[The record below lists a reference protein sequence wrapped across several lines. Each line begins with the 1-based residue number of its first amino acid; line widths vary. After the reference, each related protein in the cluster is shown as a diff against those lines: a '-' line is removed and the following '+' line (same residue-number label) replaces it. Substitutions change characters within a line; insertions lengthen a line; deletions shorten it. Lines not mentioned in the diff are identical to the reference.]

1 MAVRSAARGTMLAFA
16 AVVAALVLWTSAGV
30 EATLTYDFYSSSCPH
45 VEYLVYQEI
54 SKAYWNDSTVAP
66 GILRLSFH
74 DCFVNGCDAS
84 VLVAGNTTERAAI
97 QNAGIHG
104 FEAINAAKWAVEQM
118 CPGVVSCA
126 DILQY
131 AARDTV
137 KLTKGLGWGVPAGRR
152 DGTVSLATDPP
163 LNLPP
168 ATFNSSALVA
178 NFAAKGLSAEQMVI
192 LSGSH
197 TIGVT
202 HCLQLRDRIFDVID
216 PTMPKDLLATLQAA
230 CPTNTTP
237 TALTIDRSTVDTFDT
252 NYFSNIASGY
262 GLMTSDQT
270 LFADPATRPY
280 VEANLQQGAF
290 DSNFAAAMVAMSSI
304 SPKVG
309 TDGEIRHH
317 CEYFNG

>member
-1 MAVRSAARGTMLAFA
+1 M
-16 AVVAALVLWTSAGV
+16 
-30 EATLTYDFYSSSCPH
+30 
-45 VEYLVYQEI
+45 Q
-54 SKAYWNDSTVAP
+54 
-66 GILRLSFH
+66 
-74 DCFVNGCDAS
+74 GCDGS
-84 VLVAGNTTERAAI
+84 VLIKGNTTERAAVE
-97 QNAGIHG
+97 NAGLHG
-104 FEAINAAKWAVEQM
+104 FEAINAAKWAVDQT

-137 KLTKGLGWGVPAGRR
+137 KLTKGLGWAVPAGRR
-152 DGTVSLATDPP
+152 DGTVSLVTDPP

-168 ATFNSSALVA
+168 ATFNSTQLVA
-178 NFAAKGLSAEQMVI
+178 SFAAKGLSAEQMVI

-202 HCLQLRDRIFDVID
+202 HCVQLRDRIFETID
-216 PTMPKDLLATLQAA
+216 PTMPKDLLAQLQAA

-237 TALTIDRSTVDTFDT
+237 TALVIDRRTVNTFDPQ
-252 NYFSNIASGY
+252 YFSNIKSGY

-270 LFADPATRPY
+270 LYADSTTRPF
-280 VEANLQQGAF
+280 VEANLQQGPF
-290 DSNFAAAMVAMSSI
+290 GQNFADAMVAMAGI

-309 TDGEIRHH
+309 TEGEIRNH